1 MSTLTKPLPLKAL
14 FMWLVTLGLPLGIY
28 FIPTSDLFTNQMKI
42 FLIVTVFAILIIA
55 FESLPKSVITILLP
69 VSYILL
75 GLADPQT
82 AWFPWTMPTVWMIIG
97 ALLLVN
103 ALESSGLLMRIS
115 YHVILLVGGSYKGLI
130 LGLGAVGILLNIILF
145 GNAYVM
151 LVGLAYGLC
160 HAMNLEK
167 YSKEATGIFL
177 AAAIGG
183 IIPAA
188 FCYGSNILM
197 LEGLGEPV
205 VGAHRISYLSWTF
218 LNIPVIFYYFCAL
231 LLILVLF
238 RSQSSVDGKAYV
250 KGKLAE
256 LGRMS
261 VTEKKACAW
270 LVILFAY
277 IITAGFKG
285 WDSTWA
291 FVIVPA
297 LTIAPVIGCG
307 TEKDVRRLDFTF
319 ILFIASCM
327 SIGIVA
333 SALDFGSLVTSVA
346 EPLTDN
352 ASPGIVVFAIYGLNI
367 ILNFLLTPM
376 AIMAGFTT
384 TYLQIAQT
392 LGINPYVIYSVI
404 SLGTDQILFPYEYA
418 LYMLYFSLGYIKMSD
433 FIKYFG
439 AKMLLCS
446 VLLIIVI
453 IPFWKLTGLFF
464 G

>member
-1 MSTLTKPLPLKAL
+1 MSTARKPFPIKTLI
-14 FMWLVTLGLPLGIY
+14 MWLVTLALPLGVY
-28 FIPTSDLFTNQMKI
+28 FIPTNDLFTSQMKI
-42 FLIVTVFAILIIA
+42 FLVITVFAILIIA

-69 VSYILL
+69 VSYILF
-75 GLADPQT
+75 GLADPPT

-103 ALESSGLLMRIS
+103 SLESSGLLMRIS
-115 YHVILLVGGSYKGLI
+115 YHVILMVGGSYKGLV

-167 YSKEATGIFL
+167 FSKEATGIFI
-177 AAAIGG
+177 AAAVGG
-183 IIPAA
+183 IIPAV
-188 FCYGSNILM
+188 FCYGSNVLM

-205 VGAHRISYLSWTF
+205 VGPNRISYLSWTF
-218 LNIPVIFYYFCAL
+218 LNVPVIFYYVCTLF
-231 LLILVLF
+231 LILLLF
-238 RSQSSVDGKAYV
+238 RSKSNVNGKAYV
-250 KGKLAE
+250 QSKLDE
-256 LGRMS
+256 LGKMS
-261 VTEKKACAW
+261 LTEKKACVW

-277 IITAGFKG
+277 IILAGFQG

-291 FVIVPA
+291 FVIVPT

-307 TEKDVRRLDFTF
+307 SEKDVRRLDFTF

-333 SALDFGSLVTSVA
+333 NALDFGNLVTHLA
-346 EPLTDN
+346 TPLTDN
-352 ASPGIVVFAIYGLNI
+352 ASPGLVVFGIYGLNV

-384 TYLQIAQT
+384 TYLQIAQA
-392 LGINPYVIYSVI
+392 LNINPYVIYSI
-404 SLGTDQILFPYEYA
+404 IGLGTDQILFPYEYA

-439 AKMLLCS
+439 AKMLMCS
-446 VLLIIVI
+446 ILLPLVM
-453 IPFWKLTGLFF
+453 IPFWKITGLFF